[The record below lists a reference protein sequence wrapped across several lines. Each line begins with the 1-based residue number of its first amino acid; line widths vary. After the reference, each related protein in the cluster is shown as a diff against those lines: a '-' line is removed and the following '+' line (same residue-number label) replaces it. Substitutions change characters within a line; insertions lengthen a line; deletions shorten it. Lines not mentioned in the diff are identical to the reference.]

1 VSRDTGW
8 IEEKTMKINGST
20 DLPRL
25 ERAGS
30 GKADSVRPQGA
41 AKAGADSVSLSDLAG
56 RLQSLE
62 AEMASGAPLDAGKVE
77 EIKQAIREGRF
88 KVNPE
93 VVADRLI
100 QSMKEL
106 LAKKA

>member
-1 VSRDTGW
+1 
-8 IEEKTMKINGST
+8 MKVNGFT

-25 ERAGS
+25 ERS
-30 GKADSVRPQGA
+30 GPGKSEPARPQGA
-41 AKAGADSVSLSDLAG
+41 ARGGSDSVSLSDLAG

-62 AEMASGAPLDAGKVE
+62 AEMAAGAPMDAGKVE

-93 VVADRLI
+93 VVAERLI

-106 LAKKA
+106 LAGKA

>member
-1 VSRDTGW
+1 
-8 IEEKTMKINGST
+8 MKISGPT
-20 DLPRL
+20 DSPRFD
-25 ERAGS
+25 RVGGA
-30 GKADSVRPQGA
+30 KADSTRSTSPQKSDSA
-41 AKAGADSVSLSDLAG
+41 SVSLSDLAS

-62 AEMASGAPLDAGKVE
+62 SEMAAGAPLDAARVD
-77 EIKQAIREGRF
+77 EIKQAIRDGRF

-100 QSMKEL
+100 ESLKEL